1 MLCDIALNLYEYH
14 MCFSFVDNGENDTE
28 CTPRSVD
35 NFPGNFLTLKQTQ
48 DGAVFIHI
56 LLALYLF
63 GALAIICDD
72 YFVASLEV
80 ICDGR

>member
-1 MLCDIALNLYEYH
+1 MNYH
-14 MCFSFVDNGENDTE
+14 MYFSFVDNGENVTE

-35 NFPGNFLTLKQTQ
+35 NFPGNFITLEHTQ

-56 LLALYLF
+56 LVALYLF